1 MKAAATILALLLIA
15 GLIAYVFLERR
26 PGYGVYYGLAKLTG
40 SPLDIGRVKWAT
52 LARHAT
58 PNDALVCP
66 ASHCPNAKPDSE
78 PKTYPMARAELL
90 ARLKSIALAEP
101 DTAELYCG
109 TDCDRIARILQHT
122 RLMRF
127 PDTIDIEV
135 LPAADNRSTLAIYSR
150 SLIGRG
156 DLGVNRARIERWLA
170 ALDTA
175 A

>member
-1 MKAAATILALLLIA
+1 MKTLAIIVALVIVAGLVGFLLL
-15 GLIAYVFLERR
+15 EKR
-26 PGYGVYYGLAKLTG
+26 PGYGAYYGLAKLMG
-40 SPLDIGRVKWAT
+40 ARLDIGRVNWST
-52 LARHAT
+52 LTRHET

-78 PKTYPMARAELL
+78 PKIYSVAPADLL

-101 DTAELYCG
+101 DTSELYCG

-127 PDTIDIEV
+127 PDTVDIEV
-135 LPAADNRSTLAIYSR
+135 LPAAGNQSTLAIYSR

-175 A
+175 V

>member
-1 MKAAATILALLLIA
+1 MKTLAIIIALVIVAGAVGYLLL
-15 GLIAYVFLERR
+15 EKR
-26 PGYGVYYGLAKLTG
+26 PGYGAYYGLAKLMG
-40 SPLDIGRVKWAT
+40 SPLDIGPVNWARLT
-52 LARHAT
+52 RHAT

-66 ASHCPNAKPDSE
+66 ASHCPNAKPDAE
-78 PKTYPMARAELL
+78 PKTYPMAPAELL
-90 ARLKSIALAEP
+90 ARLRRIALAEP
-101 DTAELYCG
+101 DTTELYCG
-109 TDCDRIARILQHT
+109 TDCDRTARILQHT

-127 PDTIDIEV
+127 PDTIDIAV
-135 LPAADNRSTLAIYSR
+135 LAVADNQSALAIYSR